1 LEEKQY
7 HNKLLSLTAHLKIVI
22 NFLEFVYST
31 EILSDLRLKDFEMIS
46 PQNISRL
53 ESSRKELRKLYKEFV
68 DKIINILLNYSS
80 TKTIVRTN
88 ITRENIMKF
97 LKFYNN
103 LEVLE
108 RMRSLFLKENL
119 SQDMREDL
127 MEIIN
132 GLKLLFKNPK
142 DKWFENLIN
151 RINKLRI
158 YNEVALMKIMYIS

>member
-1 LEEKQY
+1 
-7 HNKLLSLTAHLKIVI
+7 
-22 NFLEFVYST
+22 
-31 EILSDLRLKDFEMIS
+31 M
-46 PQNISRL
+46 
-53 ESSRKELRKLYKEFV
+53 
-68 DKIINILLNYSS
+68 KIINILLNYSS

-158 YNEVALMKIMYIS
+158 YNEVDIMI

>member
-1 LEEKQY
+1 MEEKQY

-97 LKFYNN
+97 LKFYNKFN
-103 LEVLE
+103 IQNSLQLEIQLWQWLCPRYESSRVSHLD
-108 RMRSLFLKENL
+108 RPI
-119 SQDMREDL
+119 REFWWAFST
-127 MEIIN
+127 N
-132 GLKLLFKNPK
+132 TRFSSKKPQ
-142 DKWFENLIN
+142 
-151 RINKLRI
+151 
-158 YNEVALMKIMYIS
+158 